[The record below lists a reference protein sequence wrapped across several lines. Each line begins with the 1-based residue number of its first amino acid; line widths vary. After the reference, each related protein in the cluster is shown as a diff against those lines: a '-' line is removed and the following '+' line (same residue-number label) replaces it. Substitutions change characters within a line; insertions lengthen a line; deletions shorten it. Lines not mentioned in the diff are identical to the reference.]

1 MGKDITLKRK
11 HKMKYYSDI
20 YIKILLQNLK
30 SKMSYRFDFI
40 ISLLG
45 IMFVNLSGII
55 SFWII
60 FQNFETLLGWTYYEM
75 LFLYGF
81 SLIALTPAQC
91 FFDNSWNLQSY
102 IFSGDFIRYCFKP
115 MNLFFYYFSEIFDVK
130 GIGQFCVGVFVL
142 GYSWEKMHLE
152 ISFFILLKLVIA
164 LIPSSLFMISIMNFA
179 SASSFYI
186 VNGAYFVMIL
196 ANKFKEYSKYPVI
209 IFNGMLRFLFIFIIP
224 IAFMAYYPSL
234 AFLNDKSPVALT
246 YLTPIYGVLFF
257 YLSYKFWMKGAMK
270 YNGTGS

>member
-1 MGKDITLKRK
+1 MNKDLTCKPK
-11 HKMKYYSDI
+11 YKVKYYTDI

-30 SKMSYRFDFI
+30 SKMSYRSDFI
-40 ISLLG
+40 ISILG
-45 IMFVNLSGII
+45 IIFVNFSGII

-60 FQNFETLLGWTYYEM
+60 FQNFENLLGWTYYEM
-75 LFLYGF
+75 LFMYGF

-91 FFDNSWNLQSY
+91 FFDNSWNLQTH

-115 MNLFFYYFSEIFDVK
+115 MNLFFYYFSEVFDVK
-130 GIGQFCVGVFVL
+130 GIGQFCVGGFVL
-142 GYSWEKMHLE
+142 GYSWQKMHLE
-152 ISFFILLKLVIA
+152 ISFLILLKLIIA
-164 LIPSSLFMISIMNFA
+164 LISASIFMIAIMIFA

-186 VNGAYFVMIL
+186 VNGAYFIMIL

-209 IFNGMLRFLFIFIIP
+209 IFNGTLRFLFTFIIP

-234 AFLNDKSPVALT
+234 AFLNNKSPVVLT
-246 YLTPIYGVLFF
+246 YLTPFYGVLFF
-257 YLSYKFWMKGAMK
+257 YLSYKFWMHGAMK